1 MPSWIPER
9 PTYKKEHRTVGFMV
23 LAAFLLLFLCRF
35 LAPYLPIPDLPFL
48 LPLLLI
54 GVALLLPA
62 LAYILFRGSGYT
74 KALRLVLPR
83 GTHTP
88 LLIAAFLALFS
99 GTLLLSI
106 LCGGTETL
114 GNCVAA
120 FDTAHPKT
128 VWEMLLFLLV
138 TAVLPAVLE
147 ELFFRGIVV
156 VEYERRGAARAILMS
171 TLFFALLRFD
181 PSNLLAYLFAGALL
195 TLVLYVTN
203 SLFATVILHVLYNL
217 CAALT
222 QHYLNTLYYFTG
234 TVQLFLF
241 VFILIL
247 LVSLI
252 LFCRA
257 SARVYRA
264 RDEQGIGDPRRAVPY
279 NVQFYTV
286 LDAISDPAIILC
298 VGIAIAGFIVL

>member
-23 LAAFLLLFLCRF
+23 LAAFLLLFSCRF
-35 LAPYLPIPDLPFL
+35 FAPYLPIPDLPFL
-48 LPLLLI
+48 LPPLFL
-54 GVALLLPA
+54 GASLLLPA
-62 LAYILFRGSGYT
+62 LVYILFRGSGYT
-74 KALRLVLPR
+74 KALRLQLPR
-83 GTHTP
+83 GAHTP
-88 LLIAAFLALFS
+88 LLIAAFFALFS

-120 FDTAHPKT
+120 FDTTRPQT
-128 VWEMLLFLLV
+128 VWEMLLFLLT

-147 ELFFRGIVV
+147 ELFFRGVV
-156 VEYERRGAARAILMS
+156 AVEYERRGAVRAILMS
-171 TLFFALLRFD
+171 TLLFALLRFD
-181 PSNLLAYLFAGALL
+181 LSNLLAYLFAGALL
-195 TLVLYVTN
+195 ALVLYVTN
-203 SLFATVILHVLYNL
+203 SLFATVILHVLYAL
-217 CAALT
+217 AATLT
-222 QHYLNTLYYFTG
+222 QHYLNALYYFTG

-241 VFILIL
+241 IFILIL

-257 SARVYRA
+257 SARIYRR

>member
-9 PTYKKEHRTVGFMV
+9 PNYKKEHRTIGFMV

-48 LPLLLI
+48 LPLLLL
-54 GVALLLPA
+54 GVALLLPS
-62 LAYILFRGSGYT
+62 LVYILFRGKGYS
-74 KALRLVLPR
+74 KALRLQLPR

-88 LLIAAFLALFS
+88 LLIAAFFALFS

-106 LCGGTETL
+106 LFGGTETL

-120 FDTAHPKT
+120 FDAERPQT
-128 VWEMLLFLLV
+128 VWETLLLLLV
-138 TAVLPAVLE
+138 TALLPAVLE
-147 ELFFRGIVV
+147 EFFFRGVV
-156 VEYERRGAARAILMS
+156 MVEYERRGAVRAILMS
-171 TLFFALLRFD
+171 TLLFALLRFD
-181 PSNLLAYLFAGALL
+181 LSNFPAYLFAGALL
-195 TLVLYVTN
+195 ALVLFVTN
-203 SLFATVILHVLYNL
+203 SLFATVILHVLYDL
-217 CAALT
+217 AATLT

-247 LVSLI
+247 LISLI

-257 SARVYRA
+257 AARVYRG

-286 LDAISDPAIILC
+286 LDAVSDPTILLS